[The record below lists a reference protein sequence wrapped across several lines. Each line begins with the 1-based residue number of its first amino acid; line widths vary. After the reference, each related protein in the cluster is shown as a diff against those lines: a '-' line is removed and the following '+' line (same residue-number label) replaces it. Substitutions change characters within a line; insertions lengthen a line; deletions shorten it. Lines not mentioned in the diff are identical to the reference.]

1 MEKINLS
8 QCLSFYQITIT
19 VSDWVVERGFWQI
32 VAGEAS
38 QAVQRTQFRSFHG
51 WCPLKEFRG
60 KLSKISNILQVV
72 EQPQM
77 IEKQF

>member
-19 VSDWVVERGFWQI
+19 VSDWVVEQGFWQS
-32 VAGEAS
+32 VAVETFG
-38 QAVQRTQFRSFHG
+38 SFHG
-51 WCPLKEFRG
+51 WCPLKEVQG

-72 EQPQM
+72 EQPQI
-77 IEKQF
+77 IEKKF